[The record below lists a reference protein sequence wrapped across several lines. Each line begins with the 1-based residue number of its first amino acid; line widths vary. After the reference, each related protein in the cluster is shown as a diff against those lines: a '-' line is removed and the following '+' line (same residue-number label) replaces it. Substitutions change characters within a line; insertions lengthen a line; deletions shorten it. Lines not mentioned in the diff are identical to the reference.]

1 MQEDTEIKKRKGE
14 REREREITRGS
25 GAVMSETIK

>member
-1 MQEDTEIKKRKGE
+1 MQEDTEIKKKEE
-14 REREREITRGS
+14 RERERSYGGS